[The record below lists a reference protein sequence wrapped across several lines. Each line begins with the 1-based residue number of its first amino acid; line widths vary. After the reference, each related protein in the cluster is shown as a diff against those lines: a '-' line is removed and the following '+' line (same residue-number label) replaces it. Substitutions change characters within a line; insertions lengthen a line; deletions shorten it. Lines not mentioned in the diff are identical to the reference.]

1 MGDNTCPR
9 PRRGRPHPAMSQTD
23 QTPIDDHRMTPYER
37 RASISLSAIYAVRML
52 GLFMVMPVFALEARH
67 YAGGNDPS
75 AVGLALGIYGL
86 VQALLQLP
94 MGWAADRWGRKRV
107 IVLGLVLFGIGSL
120 LGVGATT
127 VDQLAWARA
136 LQGGGAISAAVSAL
150 LADLTRDG
158 VRTKAMAMIGASI
171 GLMFALSLVLGPFLN
186 SAGGL
191 TLIFAVMAA
200 LAVGGVLII
209 LFWTPPEPG
218 VHASPQA
225 AEPGQLRRLL
235 LSADLM
241 RLNLGVFILY
251 AVQIS
256 TWVGLP
262 FLLVQAGL
270 PVADHG
276 WLYLPVVLM
285 SFVVMGVTLFPL
297 ERKGRLRGLFLFS
310 IALVLVVQ
318 LGFAHQ
324 SLRDVHMITM
334 GAWLFLFFCGFNVL
348 EASQP
353 SQASRLAHPSV
364 RATVLGIYNTLQSLG
379 IFAGGAVGGVLSKQ
393 IGVTGVFVI
402 NAALMGVWL
411 LAAWGMRVV
420 SVHRSTPG
428 VGTASQTGPS
438 RN

>member
-1 MGDNTCPR
+1 
-9 PRRGRPHPAMSQTD
+9 
-23 QTPIDDHRMTPYER
+23 MTPLER
-37 RASISLSAIYAVRML
+37 RASFSLSAIYAVRML

-67 YAGGNDPS
+67 YMGGDDPS
-75 AVGLALGIYGL
+75 TVGLALGIYGL

-120 LGVGATT
+120 LGMVAIT
-127 VDQLAWARA
+127 VEQLAWARA

-150 LADLTRDG
+150 LADLTRDD

-186 SAGGL
+186 HAGGL

-200 LAVGGVLII
+200 LAVAGVWIV

-218 VHASPQA
+218 AHATPQA
-225 AEPGQLRRLL
+225 APGQLRGLL

-241 RLNLGVFILY
+241 RLNLGVFVLY

-270 PVADHG
+270 PVSDHG

-285 SFVVMGVTLFPL
+285 SFVVMGVTLFPM

-310 IALVLVVQ
+310 IALVMVVQ
-318 LGFAHQ
+318 MGFAHQ
-324 SLRDVHMITM
+324 SLGDVNWLTLGI
-334 GAWLFLFFCGFNVL
+334 WLFLFFCGFNVL

-353 SQASRLAHPSV
+353 SQASRLAPTAV
-364 RATVLGIYNTLQSLG
+364 RATVLGVYNTLQSLG
-379 IFAGGAVGGVLSKQ
+379 IFAGGAVGGLLSKK
-393 IGVTGVFVI
+393 IGVTGVFAI
-402 NAALMGVWL
+402 NAALLAVWL
-411 LAAWGMRVV
+411 LVAWGMRVAA
-420 SVHRSTPG
+420 VHRSPAATPTG
-428 VGTASQTGPS
+428 SQPEGSQT
-438 RN
+438 

>member
-1 MGDNTCPR
+1 
-9 PRRGRPHPAMSQTD
+9 
-23 QTPIDDHRMTPYER
+23 MTPLER
-37 RASISLSAIYAVRML
+37 RASFSLSAIYAVRML

-67 YAGGNDPS
+67 YMGGDDPS
-75 AVGLALGIYGL
+75 TVGLALGIYGL

-120 LGVGATT
+120 LGMAATT
-127 VDQLAWARA
+127 VEQLAWARA

-150 LADLTRDG
+150 LADLTRDD

-186 SAGGL
+186 HAGGL

-200 LAVGGVLII
+200 LAVAGVWIV

-218 VHASPQA
+218 AHATPQA
-225 AEPGQLRRLL
+225 APGQLRGLL

-241 RLNLGVFILY
+241 RLNLGVFVLY

-270 PVADHG
+270 PVSDHG

-285 SFVVMGVTLFPL
+285 SFVVMGVTLFPM

-310 IALVLVVQ
+310 IALVMVVQ
-318 LGFAHQ
+318 MGFAHQ
-324 SLRDVHMITM
+324 SLGDVHWLTLGI
-334 GAWLFLFFCGFNVL
+334 WLFLFFCGFNVL

-353 SQASRLAHPSV
+353 SQASRLAPTAV
-364 RATVLGIYNTLQSLG
+364 RATVLGVYNTLQSLG
-379 IFAGGAVGGVLSKQ
+379 IFAGGAVGGLLSKK
-393 IGVTGVFVI
+393 IGVTGVFAI
-402 NAALMGVWL
+402 NAALLAVWL
-411 LAAWGMRVV
+411 LAAWGMRVAA
-420 SVHRSTPG
+420 VHRSPAATPTG
-428 VGTASQTGPS
+428 SQPEGSQT
-438 RN
+438 

>member
-1 MGDNTCPR
+1 
-9 PRRGRPHPAMSQTD
+9 MSQIE
-23 QTPIDDHRMTPYER
+23 QTPINDHRMTPFER
-37 RASISLSAIYAVRML
+37 RASFSLSAIYAVRML
-52 GLFMVMPVFALEARH
+52 GLFMVMPVFALEARN
-67 YAGGNDPS
+67 YMGGDDPS
-75 AVGLALGIYGL
+75 AVGWALGIYGL

-94 MGWAADRWGRKRV
+94 MGWAADRFGRKRV

-120 LGVGATT
+120 LGVLAQT
-127 VDQLAWARA
+127 VEQLAWARA

-171 GLMFALSLVLGPFLN
+171 GLMFAFSLVLGPFLN
-186 SAGGL
+186 NAGGL
-191 TLIFAVMAA
+191 PLIFGVMTA
-200 LAVGGVLII
+200 LAVAGVLIVW
-209 LFWTPPEPG
+209 LWTPPEPG
-218 VHASPQA
+218 AHALPPA
-225 AEPGQLRRLL
+225 AAPGQLRRLL

-262 FLLVQAGL
+262 FLLVKANL

-285 SFVVMGVTLFPL
+285 SFVVMGVTLFPM

-318 LGFAHQ
+318 LGFAGQ
-324 SLRDVHMITM
+324 SLGDAHLIGL

-353 SQASRLAHPSV
+353 SQASRLADPTV
-364 RATVLGIYNTLQSLG
+364 RATVLGVYNTLQSLG
-379 IFAGGAVGGVLSKQ
+379 IFAGGAVGGMLSKE
-393 IGVTGVFVI
+393 IGATGVFVI
-402 NAALMGVWL
+402 NAALMALWL
-411 LAAWGMRVV
+411 LAAWGMRVI
-420 SVHRSTPG
+420 SVHRSPAG
-428 VGTASQTGPS
+428 PAAASQTGPS
-438 RN
+438 QT

>member
-1 MGDNTCPR
+1 
-9 PRRGRPHPAMSQTD
+9 MSQTAA
-23 QTPIDDHRMTPYER
+23 PLPDDHRMTPFER
-37 RASISLSAIYAVRML
+37 RASFSLSAIYAVRML

-67 YAGGNDPS
+67 YVGGDDPS

-86 VQALLQLP
+86 VQAALQLP

-107 IVLGLVLFGIGSL
+107 IVLGLLLFGIGSL
-120 LGVGATT
+120 LGMVAST
-127 VDQLAWARA
+127 VEQLAWARA

-158 VRTKAMAMIGASI
+158 VRTKAMALIGASI

-186 SAGGL
+186 HAGGL

-200 LAVGGVLII
+200 LAVAGILIV

-218 VHASPQA
+218 VHVAQQA
-225 AEPGQLRRLL
+225 AQPGQLRRLL

-270 PVADHG
+270 PVSDHG

-285 SFVVMGVTLFPL
+285 SFVVMGVTLFPM

-310 IALVLVVQ
+310 IALVMVVQ
-318 LGFAHQ
+318 LGFAQQ
-324 SLRDVHMITM
+324 SLSDLHWLTL
-334 GAWLFLFFCGFNVL
+334 GAWLFFFFCGFNVL

-379 IFAGGAVGGVLSKQ
+379 IFAGGAVGGMLSKK
-393 IGVTGVFVI
+393 IGVTGVFAI
-402 NAALMGVWL
+402 NAALMAVWL

-420 SVHRSTPG
+420 AVNKSPHQTPTG
-428 VGTASQTGPS
+428 AQSEGSQT
-438 RN
+438 

>member
-1 MGDNTCPR
+1 
-9 PRRGRPHPAMSQTD
+9 MSQTASHL
-23 QTPIDDHRMTPYER
+23 TEDHRMTPFER
-37 RASISLSAIYAVRML
+37 RASFSLSAIYAVRML
-52 GLFMVMPVFALEARH
+52 GLFMVMPVFALEAR
-67 YAGGNDPS
+67 YYIGGDDPS

-120 LGVGATT
+120 LGMVATT

-186 SAGGL
+186 HAGGL

-200 LAVGGVLII
+200 LAVAGVLIV

-218 VHASPQA
+218 VHLATVPA
-225 AEPGQLRRLL
+225 APGTLRRLL

-241 RLNLGVFILY
+241 RLNLGVFVLY

-270 PVADHG
+270 PVSDHG

-285 SFVVMGVTLFPL
+285 SFVVMGITLFPM

-310 IALVLVVQ
+310 IALVMAVQ
-318 LGFAHQ
+318 MGFAHQ
-324 SLRDVHMITM
+324 SLGDVHWFTM
-334 GAWLFLFFCGFNVL
+334 GVWLFLFFCGFNVL

-379 IFAGGAVGGVLSKQ
+379 IFAGGAVGGLLSKK
-393 IGVTGVFVI
+393 IGVTGVFAI
-402 NAALMGVWL
+402 NAALLAVWL

-420 SVHRSTPG
+420 PVHRSPSDPPAG
-428 VGTASQTGPS
+428 SQGGGPQTGFGPH
-438 RN
+438 N